1 MKTLWSSLFCAM
13 FLVACH
19 AKETPNTLKVGV
31 IAGPEAEIMQV
42 AKQQAK
48 KSGVVIKVI
57 EFTDYAMPNQALR
70 DGSIDANMF
79 QHLPYLKQAM
89 KARGYLFKVL
99 GETFVYPMGVYSDK
113 IKSLKDLPKQA
124 LVAIPNDPSNE
135 ARALLL
141 LQSAGLLQ
149 LKLGA
154 GWLATPRD
162 IKTNP
167 KQLQFKE
174 LDAADLA
181 RTLPD
186 VSIAVINANYA
197 IPAGLSLNQA
207 LLHEQADS
215 PYANLVVVRANDKR
229 TKQLN
234 ILMQSLHSQAV
245 LTAAK
250 HLFRGEAI
258 PAKNDKLKQ

>member
-1 MKTLWSSLFCAM
+1 MKKLFCTLLSVCLLA
-13 FLVACH
+13 ACH
-19 AKETPNTLKVGV
+19 QKEAPNALKVGV

-42 AKQQAK
+42 AKQQAA
-48 KSGVVIKVI
+48 KSGVTIKVI
-57 EFTDYAMPNQALR
+57 EFTDYAMPNQALS

-89 KARGYLFKVL
+89 KARGYQFNVL
-99 GETFVYPMGVYSDK
+99 GKTFIYPMGVYSNK
-113 IKSLKDLPKQA
+113 IKSLKALPAHA

-149 LKLGA
+149 LKSGA

-186 VSIAVINANYA
+186 VSIAVINTNYA

-234 ILMQSLHSQAV
+234 ILIQSLHSQAV
-245 LTAAK
+245 FTAAK
-250 HLFRGEAI
+250 HLFHGAAM